1 MSPRCLPGCRPGPA
15 ARRFTKTGRPER
27 SSAALKPARRLTA
40 SGTADEPD
48 PAVELRVPDEALFDA
63 GHADQD
69 RAELAAVVA
78 VAELRA
84 NDRLTWSANLRQ
96 VPGHLGANR

>member
-1 MSPRCLPGCRPGPA
+1 V
-15 ARRFTKTGRPER
+15 
-27 SSAALKPARRLTA
+27 
-40 SGTADEPD
+40 DEPD

-69 RAELAAVVA
+69 RTKLAAVVA

-84 NDRLTWSANLRQ
+84 NDRLT
-96 VPGHLGANR
+96 

>member
-1 MSPRCLPGCRPGPA
+1 M
-15 ARRFTKTGRPER
+15 
-27 SSAALKPARRLTA
+27 
-40 SGTADEPD
+40 DEPD

-96 VPGHLGANR
+96 VPGHLGANRYRGVNLFWPETLLPAFRVPIKWRLLNGP